1 MSMPACAHTHTDTQ
15 KIHTHMFMSTH
26 THINRE
32 IIKIKDAGSF
42 FSLEF
47 ALFISNKSELSGFL
61 RV

>member
-1 MSMPACAHTHTDTQ
+1 MSMPACAHTHTDT
-15 KIHTHMFMSTH
+15 KNPFTHVHVMH

-32 IIKIKDAGSF
+32 ILKFKDAGSF
-42 FSLEF
+42 ISLEF